1 MKLRLTLSSIPASSS
16 AQYFK
21 LENSDTYIN
30 SSDNTDYLFMGIIGY
45 ELVSDSYPLTKT
57 ISKSSTIV
65 VISDNSVTDLVNF
78 LNNPQWFM
86 LVRTPDT
93 DSSGNSVCYVVP
105 MCVGVALGEYSG
117 DNEISISV
125 NHWVRSIKTLKQFT
139 FLLNNNGVIS
149 QVDPVS
155 IVSHNTNEISD
166 YNPKIYNSIYTLIFT
181 LSETDIA
188 DNSIV
193 LVSVIPRNNI
203 IDQISN
209 FALPS
214 ALQKANTTSF
224 LEKL

>member
-1 MKLRLTLSSIPASSS
+1 MKLRLTLSSIPTSSS
-16 AQYFK
+16 TQYFK
-21 LENSDTYIN
+21 PENSDTYIN
-30 SSDNTDYLFMGIIGY
+30 SSDNTDYLFMGVIGY
-45 ELVSDSYPLTKT
+45 ELVSDSYSLTKT

-65 VISDNSVTDLVNF
+65 VISDNSVADLVNF

-105 MCVGVALGEYSG
+105 MCVGVALDEYSG
-117 DNEISISV
+117 DGEISISV
-125 NHWVRSIKTLKQFT
+125 NHWARSIKTLKQFT